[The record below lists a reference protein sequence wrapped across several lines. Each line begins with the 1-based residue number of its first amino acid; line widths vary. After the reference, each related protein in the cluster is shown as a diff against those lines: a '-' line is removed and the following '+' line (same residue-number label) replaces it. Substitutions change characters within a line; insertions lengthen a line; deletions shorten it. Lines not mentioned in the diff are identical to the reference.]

1 MQNPHIIVDPVTKRC
16 LCGIYNGQRIVCPDL
31 ISGSVTLANLTGRPE
46 AKAIADVFR
55 ELTEDRD

>member
-31 ISGSVTLANLTGRPE
+31 ISGSVTLANLTQRPE
-46 AKAIADVFR
+46 AKIIADVFR
-55 ELTEDRD
+55 ELIEDRD